1 MKILT
6 GLAVAGLFSIAA
18 LPAYACT
25 PEEAQAKALLDDA
38 VALEAA
44 IHRLADGDQAKANEL
59 HTQLLGLQLRD
70 PTRSDHGACEA
81 YERIIKELEAKA
93 AE

>member
-6 GLAVAGLFSIAA
+6 GLVLTALFGMAA

-25 PEEAQAKALLDDA
+25 PEEAQAKAEE
-38 VALEAA
+38 VAET

-59 HTQLLGLQLRD
+59 HKQLLGLQLRD

-81 YERIIKELEAKA
+81 YDRINKELKEKA
-93 AE
+93 GE

>member
-1 MKILT
+1 MKLLT
-6 GLAVAGLFSIAA
+6 GLALAGLFSIAA

-25 PEEAQAKALLDDA
+25 PEEAQAKAE
-38 VALEAA
+38 EAA
-44 IHRLADGDQAKANEL
+44 ATIHRLADGDPAKANKL
-59 HTQLLGLQLRD
+59 HSQLLELQSRD

-81 YERIIKELEAKA
+81 YERIIEKLESEA

>member
-25 PEEAQAKALLDDA
+25 PEEAQAKAEE
-38 VALEAA
+38 VAET

>member
-1 MKILT
+1 MKKFSS
-6 GLAVAGLFSIAA
+6 LALAGLFSLLA
-18 LPAYACT
+18 LPALACT
-25 PEEAQAKALLDDA
+25 PEEAQAKAEE
-38 VALEAA
+38 VAET
-44 IHRLADGDQAKANEL
+44 INRLADGDQAKANAL

-81 YERIIKELEAKA
+81 YERIIKELEDKA

>member
-25 PEEAQAKALLDDA
+25 PEEAQAKAEE
-38 VALEAA
+38 VAEA

>member
-6 GLAVAGLFSIAA
+6 GLALTALFGMAS

-25 PEEAQAKALLDDA
+25 PEDVQAKAEELA
-38 VALEAA
+38 ET
-44 IHRLADGDQAKANEL
+44 IHRLADGDPVKANKL
-59 HTQLLGLQLRD
+59 YQQLLELQVRD

-81 YERIIKELEAKA
+81 YDRIIKELEENA

>member
-6 GLAVAGLFSIAA
+6 GLALAGLFSIAA

-25 PEEAQAKALLDDA
+25 PEEAQAKAEE
-38 VALEAA
+38 VAET
-44 IHRLADGDQAKANEL
+44 IHRLADGNQAKANEL

>member
-6 GLAVAGLFSIAA
+6 GLAIAGLFSIAA

-25 PEEAQAKALLDDA
+25 PEEAQAKAEE
-38 VALEAA
+38 VAET
-44 IHRLADGDQAKANEL
+44 INRLADGNQAKANEL

>member
-6 GLAVAGLFSIAA
+6 GLVATALLAMAA

-25 PEEAQAKALLDDA
+25 PEEAQAKAEE
-38 VALEAA
+38 VAET
-44 IHRLADGDQAKANEL
+44 INRLADGNQAKANEL
-59 HTQLLGLQLRD
+59 HQQLLGLQLRD

-81 YERIIKELEAKA
+81 YERIIKELEEKA
-93 AE
+93 GE

>member
-6 GLAVAGLFSIAA
+6 GLALAGLFSIAA

-25 PEEAQAKALLDDA
+25 PEEAQAKAEE
-38 VALEAA
+38 VAET

>member
-25 PEEAQAKALLDDA
+25 PEEAQAKAEE
-38 VALEAA
+38 VAET

-59 HTQLLGLQLRD
+59 QLLGLQLRD

>member
-6 GLAVAGLFSIAA
+6 GLVVTALFGMAS
-18 LPAYACT
+18 LPAYVCT
-25 PEEAQAKALLDDA
+25 PEDAQAKAEE
-38 VALEAA
+38 VAET
-44 IHRLADGDQAKANEL
+44 INRLADGDQAKANEL
-59 HTQLLGLQLRD
+59 HKQLLGLQLRD